1 MNYITTKMADGKYV
15 KVSVSDEV
23 YNAFREQTNQELELW
38 HREHYRRKR
47 VTYSDDE
54 YFRFRYTGSVP
65 EDRLVVAEDNALF
78 YEAISQLL
86 TKTQLRRVLMILDE
100 GLSIH
105 EVAEREGKT
114 YASIRES
121 LLTALKRLDGH
132 TPGTAVED

>member
-1 MNYITTKMADGKYV
+1 MADGTYV
-15 KVSVSDEV
+15 KVPVSDEV

-47 VTYSDDE
+47 VTYSEVD
-54 YFRFRYTGSVP
+54 YFRFRYTGSIP
-65 EDRLVVAEDNALF
+65 EDRLVVAEDNKLF
-78 YEAISQLL
+78 YEALHEFL
-86 TKTQLRRVLMILDE
+86 TRTQLRRVLMIIDE